1 MKLDDLDRQLLAL
14 LAQEGR
20 ITSAEMARIVGEKER
35 KVAYRV
41 KSLIAKG
48 AISFFGI
55 VNPEFFGYEVI
66 ADIYCQIE
74 PGKLDEA
81 AKKIAEFSE
90 VRFVQASF
98 GDHDL
103 GFQVL
108 TKSSAELYEFVSTKL
123 GQVPGII
130 KSTTTILPI
139 VFKELNEWIPPEVQ
153 LPESKKPT
161 T

>member
-1 MKLDDLDRQLLAL
+1 MKIDDLDRQILAL
-14 LAQEGR
+14 MAQDGR
-20 ITSAEMARIVGEKER
+20 ISSAEMARIVGEKER

-41 KSLIAKG
+41 KSLISKG
-48 AISFFGI
+48 AISVFGI
-55 VNPEFFGYEVI
+55 LNPEFFGYEII

-74 PGKLDEA
+74 PGKLDQA
-81 AKKIAEFSE
+81 AKKITEFSE

-108 TKSSAELYEFVSTKL
+108 KKSSEELYEFVSTKL
-123 GQVPGII
+123 GQVPGIM
-130 KSTTTILPI
+130 KSTTTIMPI

-153 LPESKKPT
+153 ISEKKAVT
-161 T
+161 